1 MITDEMRSHE
11 CERSTQECVRYSVG
25 VDGVMVVD
33 KPEGL
38 TSHDVVN
45 RVRRL
50 VNTRKVGHLGT
61 LDPIATGVLP
71 LVIGR
76 ATRLAQFF
84 STGDKKYDGRIR
96 FGWAT
101 DTYDRAGDPISEA
114 VEPRITYQE
123 VEEALASFRGAILQT
138 PPPFSAKKIA
148 GTPAYRLAR
157 RQIAVELEPVEVH
170 IYSIELAELDGTA
183 ARIRVHCSA
192 GTYLRSI
199 AHELGRKLGCGAFLE
214 DLRRT
219 ASGEFN
225 ETQARTLDQLQT
237 LAAADRLSEALI
249 PAGRVL
255 PQFPNAT
262 VDALTAGQIRQGK
275 DFRTSPFL
283 AKSDARYV
291 KAISPEGDLIAIG
304 EVRLPYL
311 YHPILVL

>member
-1 MITDEMRSHE
+1 MRSHE
-11 CERSTQECVRYSVG
+11 CETGTQECVRYSVG

-101 DTYDRAGDPISEA
+101 DTYDRAGEPISEP

-157 RQIAVELEPVEVH
+157 RQIPVELQPVEVH
-170 IYSIELAELDGTA
+170 IYSIEVAELDGTA

-225 ETQARTLDQLQT
+225 DTQARTLDQLQS
-237 LAAADRLSEALI
+237 LSAAGRLSEALI

-255 PQFPNAT
+255 PQFPNAS

-304 EVRLPYL
+304 EVRLPHL

>member
-1 MITDEMRSHE
+1 
-11 CERSTQECVRYSVG
+11 VRYSVG
-25 VDGVMVVD
+25 VDGVLVVD

-84 STGDKKYDGRIR
+84 STGDKKYEGRIR

-101 DTYDRAGDPISEA
+101 DTYDRTGEPISES
-114 VEPRITYQE
+114 VESSITFQE
-123 VEEALASFRGAILQT
+123 VDEALASFRGAILQT

-157 RQIAVELEPVEVH
+157 RQIAVELQPVEVH
-170 IYSIELAELDGTA
+170 VYSIKLVELDGTT

-225 ETQARTLDQLQT
+225 EAEARTLDQLQT
-237 LAAADRLSEALI
+237 LAAASRLGEALI

-255 PQFPNAT
+255 PQFPNAP

-283 AKSDARYV
+283 AGSDARYV

-304 EVRLPYL
+304 EVRLPHL

>member
-1 MITDEMRSHE
+1 
-11 CERSTQECVRYSVG
+11 
-25 VDGVMVVD
+25 MVVD

-50 VNTRKVGHLGT
+50 VSSRKVGHLGT

-84 STGDKKYDGRIR
+84 SSGDKEYDARIR

-101 DTYDRAGDPISEA
+101 DTYDRGGTPISEP
-114 VEPRITYQE
+114 VEPRITREQL
-123 VEEALASFRGAILQT
+123 EEELAKFRGTILQT
-138 PPPFSAKKIA
+138 PPAFSAKKIA

-157 RQIAVELEPVEVH
+157 KQIAVELAPVEVRIH
-170 IYSIELAELDGTA
+170 ALELVEFDGTR
-183 ARIRVHCSA
+183 ARVRVRCSA

-199 AHELGRKLGCGAFLE
+199 AHELGQRLNCGAFLE

-219 ASGEFN
+219 ASGEFG
-225 ETQARTLDQLQT
+225 EKDAHALEELEA
-237 LAAADRLSEALI
+237 LAGAGRLNEALI
-249 PAGRVL
+249 PASQVL
-255 PQFPNAT
+255 SEFPNAN

-275 DFRTSPFL
+275 DFRLSPFL
-283 AKSDARYV
+283 SRPGAKYV
-291 KAISPEGDLIAIG
+291 KAIGPGGDLIAIG
-304 EVRLPYL
+304 EARLPHL